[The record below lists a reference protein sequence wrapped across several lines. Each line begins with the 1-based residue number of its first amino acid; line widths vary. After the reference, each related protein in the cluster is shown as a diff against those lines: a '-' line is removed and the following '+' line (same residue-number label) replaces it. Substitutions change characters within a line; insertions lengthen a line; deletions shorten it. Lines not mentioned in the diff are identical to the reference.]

1 MNASFRQLLQQ
12 HGLTASIGIFTLG
25 LLGVIGYETQWG
37 TSLQRTALPVDGQVA
52 KSSESAVLPAF
63 ALPAMEIGFK
73 ETVDRPLFIPTR
85 RPVPLVIGAG
95 TPVMKKGQFKL
106 AGTIMNKDLPYAFLV
121 EIATGKGMRVAKGTD
136 IMSTGISVDAIDA
149 ARVVL
154 KQGEET
160 EELTLRTAAS
170 PPPPPAPPP
179 ASAAPGVP
187 QRQPPTGIPVG
198 GIPNL
203 TAPMSQPSAVTAGP
217 LPGMG
222 VLPGFVQSPATT
234 PTGTVSAGAAEPAT
248 VNQRRRRFPNQPQQ

>member
-1 MNASFRQLLQQ
+1 MNTSIRQLLRQ
-12 HGLTASIGIFTLG
+12 HGLTASIGVFTLG

-37 TSLQRTALPVDGQVA
+37 TSLQRTTLPADGQVA

-63 ALPAMEIGFK
+63 ALPAMEAGFK

-85 RPVPLVIGAG
+85 RPVPIATGDG

-121 EIATGKGMRVAKGTD
+121 EIATGKGMRVSKGAG
-136 IMSTGISVDAIDA
+136 IMATGISVDAIEA
-149 ARVVL
+149 SRVVL

-170 PPPPPAPPP
+170 PPPPAPPP
-179 ASAAPGVP
+179 ASAPPGAAQRAPAS
-187 QRQPPTGIPVG
+187 GIPVG
-198 GIPNL
+198 GILSPPGIMAQQN
-203 TAPMSQPSAVTAGP
+203 AVVTGP

-222 VLPGFVQSPATT
+222 VLPGFVQSPPAA
-234 PTGTVSAGAAEPAT
+234 SAGVAPAVAAEPAT
-248 VNQRRRRFPNQPQQ
+248 ARQNRRRFPNQPQQ